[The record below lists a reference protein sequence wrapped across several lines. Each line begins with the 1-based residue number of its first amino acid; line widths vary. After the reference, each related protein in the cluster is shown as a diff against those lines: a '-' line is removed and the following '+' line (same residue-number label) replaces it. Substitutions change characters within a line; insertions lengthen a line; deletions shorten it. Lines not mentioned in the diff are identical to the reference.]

1 MVEGYIVYK
10 SFYYASEYI
19 KKIDDTEGAFVWDD
33 DQDEEKR
40 EGELLQ
46 MNRKMCLIKRR
57 SIIFCQFSTN
67 ELFTLNLIIYNSYH
81 AICFEFFNTSTNLE
95 ILILSINSFFKLIIY
110 I

>member
-1 MVEGYIVYK
+1 MEEGYMVYE
-10 SFYYASEYI
+10 SFNYVSEYI
-19 KKIDDTEGAFVWDD
+19 KKIDGIEGAFIWDD
-33 DQDEEKR
+33 HQDEYKR

-46 MNRKMCLIKRR
+46 TNGKMCLIKSK
-57 SIIFCQFSTN
+57 SIIFCQFSAKR
-67 ELFTLNLIIYNSYH
+67 LFTLKLIIDVSFH